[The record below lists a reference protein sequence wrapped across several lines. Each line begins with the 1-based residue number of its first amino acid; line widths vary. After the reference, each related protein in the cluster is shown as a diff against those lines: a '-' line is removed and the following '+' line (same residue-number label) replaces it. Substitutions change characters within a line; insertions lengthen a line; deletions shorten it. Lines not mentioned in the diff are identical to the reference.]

1 MDNMKTGMD
10 LASQKKAEED
20 GKEEEKSKSKKLGG
34 IRTMPFILANEI
46 CDRFAASGFHSN
58 MITYLTRELNMP
70 LVQASNILTNFG
82 GTASFTPLIGA
93 LIADSFAGRF
103 WTIIVG
109 SVIYELVS
117 LSLFLVCYLLED
129 CAISYEFIQLITH
142 CPVSCC
148 RAWLASPYR
157 QCYHR
162 SVPRPISV
170 HGRLVHSD
178 QYK

>member
-1 MDNMKTGMD
+1 
-10 LASQKKAEED
+10 
-20 GKEEEKSKSKKLGG
+20 
-34 IRTMPFILANEI
+34 
-46 CDRFAASGFHSN
+46 
-58 MITYLTRELNMP
+58 MP

-162 SVPRPISV
+162 SVPRRAQLKRTARQPQRFNSGYCTFLFSSHLLAPVALGLVLLHLLLTSLTWTNQVLLDQESGISSI
-170 HGRLVHSD
+170 GTILAWE
-178 QYK
+178 